1 MIQVEFKSVG
11 PGTCGWC
18 QKERDEVFT
27 VAFSDRS
34 FGGPLC
40 KNDLL
45 RAIRMKCENT
55 TPVATPVVAQAVKPQ
70 GNAAPAGK

>member
-1 MIQVEFKSVG
+1 MISVEFTSAG

-27 VAFSDRS
+27 VAFSDKS

-45 RAIRMKCENT
+45 RAIRMKCQRGVA
-55 TPVATPVVAQAVKPQ
+55 PVPLAQAVKPN
-70 GNAAPAGK
+70 GNVPATVK